1 MVRKLCLLECAL
13 GPCSQCS
20 GRGVS
25 QLLLLEKCGQK
36 KAVGHKYMI
45 GSLLDT
51 EGLI

>member
-1 MVRKLCLLECAL
+1 MTWVHVPGVVE
-13 GPCSQCS
+13 G
-20 GRGVS
+20 GVS